1 MKKNP
6 TSHSGL
12 LNVRVVIAT
21 ALCSIGTSLGWLS
34 FASTPPTDSI
44 TVPSTAGQ
52 TVTVTWT
59 GTIPPFVDQDSD
71 CAMYAGTALVDQHV
85 SSVIVPAGV
94 YSAVDAVFTFK
105 ISWNPVSGSEPAS
118 DEILTVL
125 DPSGNEI
132 ASSDGGSLTETV
144 RRQNLGAGDYQAVVC
159 GFQNAQSQP
168 YTGTLTITTCPAGS
182 GCRGTATGPFGGPDP
197 TVPGNPRYQNFYA
210 PAGGAQ
216 SSQGEFNIGF
226 DPITHR
232 IMALNLAQ
240 VWRLTPGEVQT
251 PVIPEC
257 CEALWENKNP
267 RTTNLLAMD
276 PILWTDQKT
285 GRTFAANSFYG
296 ANFSYGYTDA
306 AAPFNDGDLWIEAGI
321 SPPNGGQDHETIGSG
336 PYPLISGLPSNPV
349 NQGEMVFYCS
359 QNGFGGA
366 GCQRSDDLGASY
378 GPGVVPYNGITT
390 ACAGLHGHIHVAA
403 DGTAWLP
410 VNQCAGQQ
418 GGAFSTD
425 AGTTWNEFIV
435 SGNNDVNGGA
445 PFTSAAQTHG
455 ADPSIGLDANS
466 TAYYCYVKSE
476 AGGTEGHMH
485 VAVGKNTGSAISPA
499 ITWIRDVDVG
509 ASHGIVN
516 AAEPEAVG
524 GSAGRAACGFI
535 GTNVPD
541 SAGATYENGNFN
553 GVWYVYIAT
562 TYDEGRTWVTVNAT
576 PDDPVQNHTG
586 IWQGGGSGENGDR
599 NLLDFNEVTIDDKG
613 RVLYGYSD
621 GCHSLTCIQ
630 GNNSANE
637 RGGYMRVARQFGGKP
652 LLSQFDPNPAEP
664 AVPKAACLSGT
675 RNASGVHLS
684 WKIPDNGGADIIGYR
699 IFRGT
704 ASGNEVFLTQTG
716 TKASYD
722 DITVDPSM
730 PAYYYV
736 RAVNSVNAAGGTLSN
751 EVNFAAT
758 PGIWLQSTTSRKSH
772 GGAGSF
778 EVNLPLDG
786 SGIECRTGDY
796 TMVFRFANTLSAV
809 TSASASST
817 GTGPNP
823 TITSKGIGIDAHEYI
838 VNLSNVPNG
847 QRTGVTLNG
856 VTDSA
861 GNTAT
866 TLTGTMGVLVGD
878 VSANKVVSNTDVAAV
893 KGQVAAP
900 VSGSNFR
907 DDINANGVIS
917 NTDVSLTKTQV
928 GTTLP

>member
-1 MKKNP
+1 
-6 TSHSGL
+6 
-12 LNVRVVIAT
+12 
-21 ALCSIGTSLGWLS
+21 
-34 FASTPPTDSI
+34 
-44 TVPSTAGQ
+44 VPSTPGQ

-59 GTIPPFVDQDSD
+59 GTIPPFIDQDSD
-71 CAMYAGTALVDQHV
+71 CAMYAGTPVVDQHV
-85 SSVIVPAGV
+85 SSVVVPPGV

-105 ISWNPVSGSEPAS
+105 ISWNPVSGAEPAS

-144 RRQNLGAGDYQAVVC
+144 RRQNLAAGDYQAVVC

-182 GCRGTATGPFGGPDP
+182 GCVATATGPFGGPDP

-240 VWRLTPGEVQT
+240 VWRLTPGEVQA
-251 PVIPEC
+251 PAKAEC

-306 AAPFNDGDLWIEAGI
+306 AAPFNDGDLWVEAGI

-336 PYPLISGLPSNPV
+336 PYPLLSGLPSNPV

-359 QNGFGGA
+359 QTGFGQA
-366 GCQRSDDLGASY
+366 TCQRSDDLGVSF
-378 GPGVVPYNGITT
+378 GPGVPTYTGLL
-390 ACAGLHGHIHVAA
+390 CAGLHGHIHVAP

-410 VNQCAGQQ
+410 VGQCAGKQ
-418 GGAFSTD
+418 GGVFSTD
-425 AGTTWNEFIV
+425 AGTTWNEFTV

-445 PFTSAAQTHG
+445 PFTSAAQSHG

-524 GSAGRAACGFI
+524 GSAGRAACGFV

-541 SAGATYENGNFN
+541 SAGATYENGTFN

-630 GNNSANE
+630 GNNSGGE

-664 AVPKAACLSGT
+664 AVPKAPCLSGT
-675 RNASGVHLS
+675 RNASGVHLT
-684 WKIPDNGGADIIGYR
+684 WKAPDNGGADITGYA

-704 ASGNEVFLTQTG
+704 ASGNETLLLNTG
-716 TKASYD
+716 TIKTSFD
-722 DITVDPSM
+722 DITADPAQ
-730 PAYYYV
+730 PVFYYV
-736 RAVNSVNAAGGTLSN
+736 RAINSVNIAGGTNSQ

-758 PGIWLQSTTSRKSH
+758 PGIQLLGITSVKTH
-772 GGAGSF
+772 GIAGDF
-778 EVNLPLDG
+778 GINLPLNG
-786 SGIECRTGDY
+786 SGIECRNGGATSDY
-796 TMVFRFANTLSAV
+796 KLVFDFANSVSSVASATV
-809 TSASASST
+809 TS
-817 GTGPNP
+817 GTGSISSAGVQGGN
-823 TITSKGIGIDAHEYI
+823 Y
-838 VNLSNVPNG
+838 VVFL
-847 QRTGVTLNG
+847 TGVANAQSIVVTLTG
-856 VTDSA
+856 ITDSA
-861 GNTAT
+861 GNVLPSLSVTMNVLLGDTTADGFVNSADISQT
-866 TLTGTMGVLVGD
+866 KSQSGNS
-878 VSANKVVSNTDVAAV
+878 VSA
-893 KGQVAAP
+893 
-900 VSGSNFR
+900 SNFR
-907 DDINANGVIS
+907 EDVTVDGNINSTDIALVKSKSGTALPSGNQSSAETAS
-917 NTDVSLTKTQV
+917 TSTQPAAPSTSEAQPQRAHKHARFSTDSR
-928 GTTLP
+928 TTR